1 MQVTFEPDAE
11 ADLASA
17 RAWYGAQRDGLDV
30 ALMLRVD
37 ETLMR
42 IVNAPYSY
50 PVVYRNLR
58 RAPLRQFP
66 IAIFYKLIPDE
77 VRVFAVYHSRRD
89 QNRLKT
95 RFRQ

>member
-11 ADLASA
+11 ADLARA
-17 RAWYGAQRDGLDV
+17 RAWYGAQRDGLDL

-50 PVVYRNLR
+50 PVYIEIFEERLCDSFQSQSSMSWSMTGYEFLR
-58 RAPLRQFP
+58 F
-66 IAIFYKLIPDE
+66 IIHVAI
-77 VRVFAVYHSRRD
+77 R
-89 QNRLKT
+89 T
-95 RFRQ
+95 G